1 MFRSRSNNFHTL
13 IIYTSVQSTGCRMN
27 TISVYNLKFYWTTD
41 ENSRKCT
48 ILMDK
53 TPQFSGK
60 QHTSWLPVGR
70 GQPSPHLILPMPL
83 SSWSFHHANLRNVIL
98 AMCLQTKQG
107 TYNNFLPKQKRL
119 QLMVVEFGQIVHLAE
134 IAEVLQL
141 NAVHFTRYKFLLE
154 RQNVKLTIILNTTGH
169 IIRAQPNL

>member
-1 MFRSRSNNFHTL
+1 
-13 IIYTSVQSTGCRMN
+13 
-27 TISVYNLKFYWTTD
+27 
-41 ENSRKCT
+41 
-48 ILMDK
+48 
-53 TPQFSGK
+53 
-60 QHTSWLPVGR
+60 
-70 GQPSPHLILPMPL
+70 MPL